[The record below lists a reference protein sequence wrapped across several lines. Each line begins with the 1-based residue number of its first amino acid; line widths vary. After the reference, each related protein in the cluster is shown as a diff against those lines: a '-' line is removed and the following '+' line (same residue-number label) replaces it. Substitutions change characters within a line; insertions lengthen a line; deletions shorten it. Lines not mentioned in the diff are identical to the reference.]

1 MLSPNFTGG
10 SIYEALYAAKYPAN
24 VEQFTGKGG
33 FAKSEHAVKTIKKW
47 KAATGGKTFRIP
59 SIDINKDL
67 GLGWLEKQGKKEGGS
82 ASPRCGSVRTAA
94 PGNTKQTL
102 NTPLTVEQHGGLEKA
117 LRMNITVKGG
127 AGFKGMAG
135 GTTKNRTNV
144 TIGVA
149 KTSAAKT
156 IAGGDGGYGSHGG
169 SQGGSM
175 GGNLGR
181 SGRPASAPS
190 SSRSAAKSKLHQKS
204 KLVWVG
210 GANPDCSI
218 NSSEI
223 MCSYKYIDNISDDD
237 KELIFKY
244 VASIDLYHFIMVTVA
259 LHRLI
264 HTFIDNLKEGFK
276 IETDTCTRSVTP
288 GGGHSNPIKKRG
300 GGGGGTQKGEGE
312 EIAGEV
318 NTQSN
323 TQPETNKFEVKAY
336 IDFMVDSIPNTSPL
350 YYLLNVSNSVSS
362 ETSSG
367 TIELEPSAL
376 KKNLKEKMVKVFNN
390 QFGNVTNVQSDK
402 DLMPIIK
409 TLNDTMTTE
418 LGNLSKEIEETGDA
432 EIDKAIQASMDVGT
446 LVKLHMMNFG
456 YTFLNRAL
464 SNPTINNTAVNIAR
478 SVNIINNYI
487 NDTTTTAN
495 EVYNKAKERF
505 SAGLNK
511 GIRCARNNLRCMNT
525 KATIAKKKL
534 KIKTASI
541 KTELKK
547 YLSIDNQ
554 QENLELKQCQMATI
568 LNGIYEKADMDLTA
582 NAISNIPLL
591 LKDQAANTAEET

>member
-33 FAKSEHAVKTIKKW
+33 FTKSEHAVKTIKKW

-135 GTTKNRTNV
+135 GTAKNRTNV

-156 IAGGDGGYGSHGG
+156 SAGGDGGYGGDGSHGG
-169 SQGGSM
+169 S
-175 GGNLGR
+175 
-181 SGRPASAPS
+181 RPASAPS
-190 SSRSAAKSKLHQKS
+190 SSRSAAKSNLNQKS

-210 GANPDCSI
+210 GNGETSCSI

-223 MCSYKYIDNISDDD
+223 MCSDKYSETIISDDD

-244 VASIDLYHFIMVTVA
+244 VASIDLYHFILVTVG
-259 LHRLI
+259 LYRLI
-264 HTFIDNLKEGFK
+264 HKFVDKPNENVEIEKEK
-276 IETDTCTRSVTP
+276 CQ
-288 GGGHSNPIKKRG
+288 GGGHSNSRKKGGKQKG
-300 GGGGGTQKGEGE
+300 GGIQVVDGAK
-312 EIAGEV
+312 V
-318 NTQSN
+318 P
-323 TQPETNKFEVKAY
+323 QPPPTIEKFEVTAY

-350 YYLLNVSNSVSS
+350 YYLLNVPKKDSQNN
-362 ETSSG
+362 
-367 TIELEPSAL
+367 ELEPSAL
-376 KKNLKEKMVKVFNN
+376 KTNLKKEMKTTFEKN
-390 QFGNVTNVQSDK
+390 FGEQMNVSVNE
-402 DLMPIIK
+402 DLMPII
-409 TLNDTMTTE
+409 TLLNETMNTE
-418 LGNLSKEIEETGDA
+418 LEELSTKIGQQGEA
-432 EIDKAIQASMDVGT
+432 EKKAIEAGKAAGT
-446 LVKLHMMNFG
+446 LVKLHMFNIG
-456 YTFLNRAL
+456 YTFLNHAL
-464 SNPTINNTAVNIAR
+464 SNPTINNTAVSIVRNI
-478 SVNIINNYI
+478 NIINNYI
-487 NDTTTTAN
+487 NDTTTTVN
-495 EVYNKAKERF
+495 EAYNKAKQSF
-505 SAGLNK
+505 SKGLNK
-511 GIRCARNNLRCMNT
+511 GIRCARNNLRCMTT
-525 KATIAKKKL
+525 KATIAKRKL
-534 KIKTASI
+534 IINKNYIQ
-541 KTELKK
+541 ENLKQ
-547 YLSIDNQ
+547 YLSTDTTKN
-554 QENLELKQCQMATI
+554 ELELKQCQMATI
-568 LNGIYEKADMDLTA
+568 LNGIYEKADMDLTE

-591 LKDQAANTAEET
+591 LEAQAAEGVEGS